1 MTLTWYRASYGFAV
15 AALPVDNGLKSIISH
30 LDSEQFP
37 RIRIG
42 VGDRANPEFD
52 LADFVLGHFSAEE
65 MKQMEQA
72 FTDAIDS
79 AELIVDNNIQEAMN
93 RHN

>member
-1 MTLTWYRASYGFAV
+1 MG
-15 AALPVDNGLKSIISH
+15 
-30 LDSEQFP
+30 SEQFP

-42 VGDRANPEFD
+42 VGDRDNPAFD

-72 FTDAIDS
+72 FAAAIDS